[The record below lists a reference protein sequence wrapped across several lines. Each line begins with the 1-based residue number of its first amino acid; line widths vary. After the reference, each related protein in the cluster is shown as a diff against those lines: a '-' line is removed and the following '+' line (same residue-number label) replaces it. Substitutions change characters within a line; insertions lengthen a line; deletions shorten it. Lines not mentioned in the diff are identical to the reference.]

1 VLPNKFSNF
10 ALSSKKNKTGG
21 KPMSTS
27 TEVSSLEQRLEQ
39 LKKQLRTGEPLF
51 DDFQEF
57 HSDLRKI
64 RREFQDLLQWA
75 VEDRRGK
82 ENEKEFRGLYRQ
94 VAGWNA
100 SDLMESLKRTG
111 FALKRERD
119 LKDAFDRQ
127 GYRILELVR
136 SGKRDEAFHAILRI
150 FVSAKKEFPSQLVE
164 AFKPVYSEELFKVF
178 LFSFLSGILG
188 KEEETEQE
196 TP

>member
-1 VLPNKFSNF
+1 
-10 ALSSKKNKTGG
+10 
-21 KPMSTS
+21 MSTS

-39 LKKQLRTGEPLF
+39 LKEQLKDRDNEPNFNDYQKFYRDLQKVQR
-51 DDFQEF
+51 DFQN
-57 HSDLRKI
+57 
-64 RREFQDLLQWA
+64 LLQWA
-75 VEDRRGK
+75 AEDRRGK
-82 ENEKEFRGLYRQ
+82 ENEKEFRGLYCQ

-150 FVSAKKEFPSQLVE
+150 FVSAKKDFPSQLVE

-188 KEEETEQE
+188 KEEETKQE
-196 TP
+196 TQ

>member
-1 VLPNKFSNF
+1 
-10 ALSSKKNKTGG
+10 
-21 KPMSTS
+21 MSTS

-39 LKKQLRTGEPLF
+39 LKEQLKDRDNEPNF
-51 DDFQEF
+51 DDFQKF
-57 HSDLRKI
+57 YRDLQKVQRD
-64 RREFQDLLQWA
+64 FQNLLQWA
-75 VEDRRGK
+75 AEDRRGRDK
-82 ENEKEFRGLYRQ
+82 EKEFRGLYHQ

-100 SDLMESLKRTG
+100 SDLMESLKRKG
-111 FALKRERD
+111 FALKKERD

-164 AFKPVYSEELFKVF
+164 AFKPIYSEELFKVF